1 MRMSHQVWSDGFPPY
16 PWAVAPPPELSDAAN
31 YDKLHA
37 TASAAGVA
45 GALIVQPINHKYDHS
60 YTDAALR
67 AFPDFYKGMGL
78 LDPSLS
84 PVAAVAAIDD
94 LHTRGYV
101 GVRFNA
107 GAFSEHGGIDS
118 PTSRAAYARCGQ
130 LGMVVGLMAFGG
142 LRPHLPGLMALISA
156 SPPTSL
162 VLDHLGFFRQPA
174 TGGLLG
180 DAARNDETAWR
191 EILALSSHP
200 QVHVKVSALF
210 RASAEAPPFS
220 DLAPRVEALL
230 AAYGAERLL
239 WGSDF
244 PYCIRG
250 GQAPTSVAQAYDQ
263 AVAVPTFWRAA
274 GLDEP
279 ALAMLMGGTAARLF
293 KFAAC
298 KASS

>member
-1 MRMSHQVWSDGFPPY
+1 
-16 PWAVAPPPELSDAAN
+16 
-31 YDKLHA
+31 
-37 TASAAGVA
+37 
-45 GALIVQPINHKYDHS
+45 
-60 YTDAALR
+60 
-67 AFPDFYKGMGL
+67 MGL

-84 PVAAVAAIDD
+84 PEAAVASINS
-94 LHTRGYV
+94 LHARGYV

-107 GAFSEHGGIDS
+107 GAFSEFGGIDS
-118 PTSRAAYARCGQ
+118 PTGLAAYARCGQ
-130 LGMVVGLMAFGG
+130 LKMAVGLMAFGG
-142 LRPHLPGLMALISA
+142 LRPHLPGATALLAA
-156 SPPTSL
+156 SPATTL
-162 VLDHLGFFRQPA
+162 IIDHLGFFRQPA

-180 DAARNDETAWR
+180 DAARNDEAAWR

-210 RASAEAPPFS
+210 RASAEPPPFS
-220 DLAPRVEALL
+220 DLAPRLEALL
-230 AAYGAERLL
+230 AAYGANRLL

-250 GQAPTSVAQAYDQ
+250 GQAPTSVGQAYDQ

-293 KFAAC
+293 NFAGCEA
-298 KASS
+298 A